1 VVSGFGV
8 SGFGVSGS
16 GVSGPGVSAAG
27 QDDPP
32 RDLPD
37 LLGRL
42 VRRDAA
48 AAAVID
54 VAADRRSVVVSRT
67 ELWRRTLTLAGELAR
82 AGVGAGDCVA
92 VWLPN
97 WSDALC
103 WQFAAAALGAHV
115 IGVNTRY
122 NVDEVTHLLD
132 SARPRLIAVAH
143 GFNGLD
149 LRERLVEAARRSA
162 APTPAVAVVLGPAE
176 WASGTALA
184 ATDLAATDLAATDLA
199 DYDLGAGVWAPGRTR
214 GQPPEPGP
222 SDPAA
227 LAVAFTT
234 SGSTGRPKL
243 AAHSGTGVLRH
254 ALADAAA
261 IGLGAG
267 DVMLCGVPLA
277 GTYGFSAAMA
287 ALAGGATVLLE
298 PVFDADAV
306 LDDMALHRVSHVA
319 GGDDLGLRLER
330 AWRARPR
337 DLSSWRWWGAASF
350 QGRVPELARWAGES
364 FGTSTAGVYGSSE
377 VFALTS
383 MWPADEPPPRRWE
396 GGGRVVTPEIQVRAA
411 DPETGAVLPPE
422 REGELQFLGP
432 NVVQG
437 YLGNPSAAAR
447 SFTED
452 GWFRSGDLG
461 YLVEDGVFVYTCRMG
476 DALRLRGFLVDPSE
490 IEIRLAEHPGVDIA
504 KVVGIAGSDGGT
516 RAIGF
521 VVPHPGAAGAPPT
534 PGELRDWCAA
544 TLAKFKVPD
553 LVHVIEEMPTTS
565 GPNGTKI
572 LNTTLRDWANER
584 S

>member
-8 SGFGVSGS
+8 SGFGVST
-16 GVSGPGVSAAG
+16 AG

-42 VRRDAA
+42 VRRDAP

-54 VAADRRSVVVSRT
+54 VAADRRAIVVSRA
-67 ELWRRTLTLAGELAR
+67 ELWRRTLALADELAR
-82 AGVGAGDCVA
+82 AGVGRGDCVA

-132 SARPRLIAVAH
+132 SARPRLVAVAH
-143 GFNGLD
+143 GFHGLD
-149 LRERLVEAARRSA
+149 LRERLVTAARRSA
-162 APTPAVAVVLGPAE
+162 APTPAVAVVLGPAP
-176 WASGTALA
+176 ADTGTGSAGTELA
-184 ATDLAATDLAATDLA
+184 GTGAELTGAELA
-199 DYDLGAGVWAPGRTR
+199 DYDLGAGAWTPGRPS
-214 GQPPEPGP
+214 GQPPEPAP

-254 ALADAAA
+254 ALAGAAA
-261 IGLGAG
+261 IGLATG
-267 DVMLCGVPLA
+267 DVLLCGVPLA

-298 PVFDADAV
+298 PIFDADAV
-306 LDDMALHRVSHVA
+306 LDDMALHRVSHVV

-350 QGRVPELARWAGES
+350 QGRVPELARWAADS

-383 MWPADEPPPRRWE
+383 MWPADEPAPRRWE

-411 DPETGAVLPPE
+411 DPETGAVLPAE
-422 REGELQFLGP
+422 REGELQFVGP
-432 NVVQG
+432 NVVEG

-490 IEIRLAEHPGVDIA
+490 IETRLAEHPGVDIA

-521 VVPHPGAAGAPPT
+521 VVPDPGAAGTPPT

-553 LVHVIEEMPTTS
+553 LVHVIDEMPTTS

-572 LNTTLRDWANER
+572 LNTTLRDWAHER

>member
-1 VVSGFGV
+1 VSGFGV
-8 SGFGVSGS
+8 SGFGVST
-16 GVSGPGVSAAG
+16 AG

-42 VRRDAA
+42 VRRDAP

-54 VAADRRSVVVSRT
+54 VAADRRAIVVSRAQ
-67 ELWRRTLTLAGELAR
+67 LWRRTLALADELAR
-82 AGVGAGDCVA
+82 AGVGRGDCVA

-143 GFNGLD
+143 GFHGLD
-149 LRERLVEAARRSA
+149 LRERLVAAARRSA
-162 APTPAVAVVLGPAE
+162 APAPAVAVVLGPAPP
-176 WASGTALA
+176 ATGTEVAGAELA
-184 ATDLAATDLAATDLA
+184 G
-199 DYDLGAGVWAPGRTR
+199 YDLGAGAWTPGRPSGR
-214 GQPPEPGP
+214 PPERGP

-254 ALADAAA
+254 ALAGAAA
-261 IGLGAG
+261 IGLGTG
-267 DVMLCGVPLA
+267 DVLLCGVPLA

-306 LDDMALHRVSHVA
+306 LDDMALHRVSHVV

-350 QGRVPELARWAGES
+350 QGRVPELARWAADS

-383 MWPADEPPPRRWE
+383 MWPADEPAPRRWE

-411 DPETGAVLPPE
+411 DPESGAVLPPE

-432 NVVQG
+432 NVVED

-490 IEIRLAEHPGVDIA
+490 IETRLAEHPGVDIA

-521 VVPHPGAAGAPPT
+521 VVPDPGAAGTPPT

-553 LVHVIEEMPTTS
+553 LVHVIDEMPTTS

-572 LNTTLRDWANER
+572 LNTTLRDWAHER